1 MNLASYR
8 LQKKTMEEFRS
19 LLELLTLLI
28 ADPRIAILFVLLIIA
43 AVSDWR
49 SYRIPNWLT
58 FGGMAFGLLYNAASP
73 AFLHTGFLWAL
84 GGLALGFVMMLP
96 MYLLKTMG
104 AGDVKLMAMIGAF
117 LGAPDTFHAALSS
130 FLVGGLAAL
139 AFALFHRSLLRMLSN
154 TASVVQAMAWST
166 LARTLPD
173 ARIAASQSVGKLP
186 YGVSIGIGTMGY
198 LVARQLGYV

>member
-1 MNLASYR
+1 VYR

-19 LLELLTLLI
+19 LLELLALLI
-28 ADPRIAILFVLLIIA
+28 ADPRLAILFVLLIIA

-58 FGGMAFGLLYNAASP
+58 FGGMVFGLLYHAVSP
-73 AFLHTGFLWAL
+73 AYLHTGFMWAL
-84 GGLALGFVMMLP
+84 NGLLLGFAMMLP
-96 MYLLKTMG
+96 LYLLKTMG

-117 LGAPDTFHAALSS
+117 LGALDTFHAALSS
-130 FLVGGLAAL
+130 FLVGGIAAL
-139 AFALFHRSLLRMLSN
+139 AFALFHRSLLRMLGN
-154 TASVVQAMAWST
+154 TASIVRVMAWST
-166 LARTLPD
+166 LAGMRP
-173 ARIAASQSVGKLP
+173 AASMAAGTSVGKLP